1 VLEIARQM
9 AAALVACEEAGVVH
23 GDLGARQVLLDPLG
37 VVWLAE
43 PGVRGIFR
51 PVEGFTHADL
61 PPDAYNYLPPERVA
75 SGGIP
80 DVAGDLF
87 ACGCLWWH
95 LLAGRPP
102 ISGGTALMKLRAG
115 QTTRIS
121 DIRALAPD
129 VHPALAA
136 AIDRCT
142 EADQRR
148 RPASAAQMA
157 AELGHSNPAGRARL
171 ARCVGRTET
180 HSVRLSAAA
189 WRRTGSNATV
199 FAAVAGAALALV
211 VATWPE
217 WGAKWFQ
224 KTGQKV
230 ADETDVALL
239 EKGPAPKQ
247 SASLSGGKSSFS
259 DPDVVLAAYD
269 SDSQDTVELPTGRPL
284 KFETLDLADAQTV
297 RGQDG
302 QRPLVI
308 VPFHGLSISADDVRF
323 ENIDFVWD
331 HPRAVSIADLEAAI
345 LRLESLRVTFH
356 DCSFQA
362 RAKLRRP
369 QETLPVAI
377 HSRLNDMSAAGGPSL
392 PTRELELTNCV
403 LAGVS
408 AGIEIQSEGA
418 VLVELTNVLHLGPG
432 PLVELFRA
440 RRLDEPLVLTL
451 EHVTLRASAGLV
463 AYRYSGLEEQP
474 GRLAIR
480 AVDCAFFPA
489 PDAGLLTFHG
499 IEPPSSLLEALE
511 WTGQGSVVADD
522 AALAKWETADGLSQW
537 ADEAAVPIEGIV
549 RTDVGFAGA
558 ADEGPS
564 ASRIIRWQVPL
575 RSTEPPGIADTPLHL
590 PSLVGGRK

>member
-1 VLEIARQM
+1 
-9 AAALVACEEAGVVH
+9 
-23 GDLGARQVLLDPLG
+23 
-37 VVWLAE
+37 
-43 PGVRGIFR
+43 
-51 PVEGFTHADL
+51 
-61 PPDAYNYLPPERVA
+61 
-75 SGGIP
+75 
-80 DVAGDLF
+80 
-87 ACGCLWWH
+87 
-95 LLAGRPP
+95 
-102 ISGGTALMKLRAG
+102 
-115 QTTRIS
+115 
-121 DIRALAPD
+121 
-129 VHPALAA
+129 
-136 AIDRCT
+136 
-142 EADQRR
+142 
-148 RPASAAQMA
+148 
-157 AELGHSNPAGRARL
+157 
-171 ARCVGRTET
+171 
-180 HSVRLSAAA
+180 
-189 WRRTGSNATV
+189 
-199 FAAVAGAALALV
+199 
-211 VATWPE
+211 
-217 WGAKWFQ
+217 
-224 KTGQKV
+224 
-230 ADETDVALL
+230 
-239 EKGPAPKQ
+239 
-247 SASLSGGKSSFS
+247 
-259 DPDVVLAAYD
+259 
-269 SDSQDTVELPTGRPL
+269 
-284 KFETLDLADAQTV
+284 
-297 RGQDG
+297 
-302 QRPLVI
+302 
-308 VPFHGLSISADDVRF
+308 
-323 ENIDFVWD
+323 
-331 HPRAVSIADLEAAI
+331 
-345 LRLESLRVTFH
+345 
-356 DCSFQA
+356 
-362 RAKLRRP
+362 
-369 QETLPVAI
+369 
-377 HSRLNDMSAAGGPSL
+377 
-392 PTRELELTNCV
+392 